1 MSVWLIWLVVAVI
14 LFIIEMVNAGF
25 GIICFAVGALLA
37 SLLSALGL
45 GIVWQLFACA
55 IASFLSFLFIRP
67 IIVRWLDGKK
77 SGKTNLDTII
87 GRKAVV
93 VENITSNG
101 GRVAID
107 GTDWKA
113 ISQTSTEYSKK
124 ASVTIVG
131 REGNTL
137 YIQ

>member
-1 MSVWLIWLVVAVI
+1 MSVWLMWLIAAI
-14 LFIIEMVNAGF
+14 MLFIIEMVNAGF

-37 SLLSALGL
+37 SLLSAFGL
-45 GIVWQLFACA
+45 GIAWQLSGCA
-55 IASFLSFLFIRP
+55 LATFLSFLFIRP
-67 IIVRWLDGKK
+67 IIMRWLDDKK
-77 SGKTNLDTII
+77 NGKTNLDNII
-87 GRKAVV
+87 GRKAMVV
-93 VENITSNG
+93 DGITENG

-113 ISQTSTEYSKK
+113 ISQTSTEYSKDTT
-124 ASVTIVG
+124 VTVIG

>member
-25 GIICFAVGALLA
+25 GIICFAVGALFA

-45 GIVWQLFACA
+45 GIVWQLFGCA
-55 IASFLSFLFIRP
+55 IATFLSFLFIRP